1 MKIPQISIVAP
12 LYNESETFP
21 FLVERL
27 NKLMD
32 SVEESIEIVL
42 VDDGSRDNTAEL
54 MQVLALTDE
63 RYHCV
68 FLARNHGHQLAL
80 TAGLAVSKGTEAVMV
95 IDGDLQDPPELL
107 TEFYPYLKQ
116 GYDVVYAVR
125 KQRKEGFV
133 KRSAYYL
140 FYRLLK
146 SIAYVDIPLDSGDF
160 ALMSRR
166 VVNIMNKMPEES
178 RYLRGMRTWIGFKQI
193 GVEYAREE
201 RHAGESKYS
210 FKQLFKL
217 AYSGI
222 FNFSEFP
229 IKFVSRLGVFS
240 IMISVIYFISVLIKK
255 YYFQEVIEGFPALL
269 FIIIL
274 FSGVQLIA
282 LGVLGEYI
290 LRVFFQSKNRPLFII
305 KNEIQNKEFIEQ

>member
-1 MKIPQISIVAP
+1 MKTPQISIIAP

-27 NKLMD
+27 NNLMD
-32 SVEESIEIVL
+32 SVQESIEIVL
-42 VDDGSRDNTAEL
+42 IDDGSRDNTAEL
-54 MQVLALTDE
+54 MQALALTDE
-63 RYHCV
+63 RYHCL

-80 TAGLAVSKGTEAVMV
+80 TAGLAVSKGSEAVMV

-125 KQRKEGFV
+125 KQRKEGFI

-178 RYLRGMRTWIGFKQI
+178 RYLRGMRTWVGFKQI

-201 RHAGESKYS
+201 RHSGESKYS
-210 FKQLFKL
+210 FKQLFNL

-240 IMISVIYFISVLIKK
+240 IIVSLIYFISVLIKK

-269 FIIIL
+269 FMIIL
-274 FSGVQLIA
+274 FSGVQLFA

-305 KNEIQNKEFIEQ
+305 KSEIHNKEFVE

>member
-1 MKIPQISIVAP
+1 
-12 LYNESETFP
+12 
-21 FLVERL
+21 
-27 NKLMD
+27 MD
-32 SVEESIEIVL
+32 SAQVSIEIVL

-54 MQVLALTDE
+54 MQALALSDE
-63 RYHCV
+63 RYHCL

-80 TAGLAVSKGTEAVMV
+80 TAGLAISKGSEAVMV

-107 TEFYPYLKQ
+107 LEFYPYLKQ

-166 VVNIMNKMPEES
+166 VVNILNKMPEES
-178 RYLRGMRTWIGFKQI
+178 RYLRGMRTWVGFKQI

-201 RHAGESKYS
+201 RQAGESKYS

-229 IKFVSRLGVFS
+229 IKFVTRLGLFAIVVS
-240 IMISVIYFISVLIKK
+240 LIYFISVLIKK
-255 YYFQEVIEGFPALL
+255 YYLQEVIEGFPALL
-269 FIIIL
+269 FMIIL
-274 FSGVQLIA
+274 FSGVQLLA

-305 KNEIQNKEFIEQ
+305 RSEIQNKEFVE

>member
-1 MKIPQISIVAP
+1 
-12 LYNESETFP
+12 
-21 FLVERL
+21 
-27 NKLMD
+27 MD